1 MKREEYEKELKF
13 LYGKAI
19 KQENVTLALEILER
33 GRAAGIEDIRSSA
46 YSGTENV
53 TLEGD

>member
-33 GRAAGIEDIRSSA
+33 GRAERIEDIRSSA